1 MVVDGGAMTSPD
13 RVRDVNETATDTIDR
28 PLAQVETDGS
38 ITPRPRSRGQQ
49 AMASLGHEH
58 RIESDA
64 TNDDTANA
72 CASSRTPLRDDIAER
87 AGDDIAGSSNLT
99 HTPIPDDKSNTTP
112 R

>member
-1 MVVDGGAMTSPD
+1 MASLGHESRIESD
-13 RVRDVNETATDTIDR
+13 ATNDDIANAD
-28 PLAQVETDGS
+28 AS
-38 ITPRPRSRGQQ
+38 INPRPRSRGQQ

-64 TNDDTANA
+64 TNDVTANA